1 MKLGAILSGNAQ
13 RNPDKVAVVCGDEQ
27 ITFAELDKASDQIAN
42 ALLGRGIALGDRVA
56 VLMPNGIELIEMLSG
71 IVKTGALTV
80 PLSPRLT
87 EKEINFI
94 LDHSEPSAIVFPDN
108 LRDRVKSTLS
118 RSQNILGICA
128 GDSEGDEIPLREL
141 VAAGDPVPPPS
152 LPVHPDDCVLGYT
165 SGTTGLPK
173 GAIGTHA
180 NLLAIGGLICTQ
192 EWELTR
198 DDIVFASTP
207 MSHRTGFSR
216 LVNAF
221 QLGCR
226 LVLQPR
232 FDPGEAVDIIAREKV
247 TVLSGVPTI
256 VRMMMDA
263 IETKPDALSSL
274 RLIVTT
280 GEVFP
285 EPVKDRLFK
294 AVPHVGLYTYLAQT
308 EAGVVTGMRPED
320 HKLKP
325 GAMGRILP
333 GVEVRLV
340 DQDLNDVALGTS
352 GEILVRCGEPGR
364 FITMRAYFND
374 DKATEEVFVGG
385 WLRTGDLA
393 YQDEDGYLYFSDRAK
408 DMIVSGGYNIYSREV
423 EQVLIEHEAVQD
435 VAVFGVPDNA
445 YGEAVAACVQ
455 CEDSKTISAEE
466 LIEFCRADLASY
478 KKPRH
483 IYFIDDMP
491 RTSAGKVRK
500 YELKKQFSESA

>member
-13 RNPDKVAVVCGDEQ
+13 RIPDKIAVVCGDQQ
-27 ITFAELDKASDQIAN
+27 ITFAELDKRSNQIAN
-42 ALLGRGIALGDRVA
+42 ALLGRGIALGDRIA

-80 PLSPRLT
+80 PLSPRLA
-87 EKEINFI
+87 EKEIEFI
-94 LDHSEPSAIVFPDN
+94 LGHSKPSAIVFPDN
-108 LRDRVKSTLS
+108 LRGSVKQTLS
-118 RSQNILGICA
+118 NSPDILGICV
-128 GDSEGDEIPLREL
+128 GSPMSDEISLPDL
-141 VAAGDPVPPPS
+141 VAAGDPTPPAS
-152 LPVHPDDCVLGYT
+152 LPVQPDDCVLGYT

-192 EWELTR
+192 EWELTG
-198 DDIVFASTP
+198 DDVIFASTP

-226 LVLQPR
+226 LVLQPS
-232 FDPGEAVDIIAREKV
+232 FDPAEAVDIIAREKV

-256 VRMMMDA
+256 VRMMMDF
-263 IETKPDALSSL
+263 IEAKPKALTTL

-285 EPVKDRLFK
+285 EPVKERLFK
-294 AVPHVGLYTYLAQT
+294 AVPDVGLYTYLAQT
-308 EAGVVTGMRPED
+308 EAGVVTGMRPKD

-325 GAMGRILP
+325 GAMGRVLP

-340 DQDLNDVALGTS
+340 DADLKNVALGTP

-374 DKATEEVFVGG
+374 EKATDDVFVDG

-393 YQDEDGYLYFSDRAK
+393 YQDEDGYMYFSDRAK

-423 EQVLIEHEAVQD
+423 ELVLMEHEAVLD
-435 VAVFGVPDNA
+435 AAVFGVPDSD
-445 YGEAVAACVQ
+445 YGEAVAACIQ
-455 CEDSKTISAEE
+455 CQEGKVVSAEE
-466 LIEFCRADLASY
+466 LIAFCRIDLAGY
-478 KKPRH
+478 KKPKH
-483 IYFIDDMP
+483 IHFIDAMP
-491 RTSAGKVRK
+491 RTSAGKVQK
-500 YELKKQFSESA
+500 YELKKQYIESA